1 MVTGMVRYFSSSE
14 SSRTSFT
21 SSSWSPMLSLRGME
35 KAADKTG
42 DEKKATSI
50 NLAAGAHLK
59 LMEEAPVTKAT
70 ILSERKYGIHF

>member
-1 MVTGMVRYFSSSE
+1 
-14 SSRTSFT
+14 
-21 SSSWSPMLSLRGME
+21 MLSLRGME

-42 DEKKATSI
+42 DENKATSI